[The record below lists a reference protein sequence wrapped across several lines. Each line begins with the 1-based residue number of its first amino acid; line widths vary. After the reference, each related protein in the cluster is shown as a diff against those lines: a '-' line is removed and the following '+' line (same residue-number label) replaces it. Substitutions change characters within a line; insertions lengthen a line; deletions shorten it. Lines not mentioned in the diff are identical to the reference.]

1 MPAHDAVVKRVT
13 AEREAVRTTTRSA
26 PKFAIAITA
35 LVLALACALPGH
47 ARGSAVQVSR
57 VGIALGDGEPIPSLN
72 SAANGRATS
81 SSAHGGG
88 GGGGGGGGSG
98 GGGGAFRQRTAE
110 SISPRTAT
118 DDDPPPTEAW
128 RTVSLPVGN
137 GVVLEVDTAS
147 GKFALSVDGAVRSAI
162 CFSVPLHAG
171 ACTLRAL

>member
-1 MPAHDAVVKRVT
+1 
-13 AEREAVRTTTRSA
+13 VRTTTRSA
-26 PKFAIAITA
+26 PKFNVIAA

-57 VGIALGDGEPIPSLN
+57 VGIALGDGEAMPSVD

-88 GGGGGGGGSG
+88 GGGG
-98 GGGGAFRQRTAE
+98 AFRQRTAE
-110 SISPRTAT
+110 SISPRAAT
-118 DDDPPPTEAW
+118 DDDSLPTEAGS
-128 RTVSLPVGN
+128 TVSLPLGD

-162 CFSVPLHAG
+162 CFSVPWHAV
-171 ACTLRAL
+171 ACTSRAL